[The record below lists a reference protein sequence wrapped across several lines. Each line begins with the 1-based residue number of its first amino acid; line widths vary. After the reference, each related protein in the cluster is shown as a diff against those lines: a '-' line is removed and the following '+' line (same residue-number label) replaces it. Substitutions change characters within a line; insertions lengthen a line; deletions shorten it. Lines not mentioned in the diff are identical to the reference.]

1 MCKNA
6 INKPVIYAICGY
18 KNSGKTTLITKLIPL
33 LNEKGYKV
41 ATIKH
46 DGHDFVGDVPNTDS
60 YRHKT
65 AGAYGTAVFSDHR
78 FQIVKETEGI
88 TEYDL
93 MEFFPEA
100 DIILI
105 EGLKNCMYP
114 QFICDYPNLIP
125 NEEKIADEIIGYMLV
140 KDLTM
145 VHK

>member
-6 INKPVIYAICGY
+6 VEKPMVYVICGY

-33 LNEKGYKV
+33 LNQKGYKV

-46 DGHDFVGDVPNTDS
+46 DGHDFVGDVPGTDS

-65 AGAYGTAVFSDHR
+65 TGAYGTAVFSENR
-78 FQIVKETEGI
+78 FQIVKEIPGI
-88 TEYDL
+88 TESDL

-105 EGLKNCMYP
+105 EGLKNSQYP
-114 QFICDYPNLIP
+114 KYICDYPNAIP
-125 NEEKIADEIIGYMLV
+125 NAEEIADEIVRHILV

-145 VHK
+145 IRK